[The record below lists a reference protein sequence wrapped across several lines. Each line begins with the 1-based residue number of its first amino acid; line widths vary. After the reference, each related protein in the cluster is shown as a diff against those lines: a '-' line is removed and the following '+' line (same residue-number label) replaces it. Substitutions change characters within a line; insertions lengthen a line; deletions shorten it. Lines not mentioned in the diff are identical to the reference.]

1 MELLVSIFT
10 NVTFLLLLGA
20 LVVFGILAAQQKRI
34 KSFQFQMS
42 IVLLVLII
50 SEVIDVLF
58 DFNYVENHF
67 LEHLGSV
74 IHVSAMTGIAL
85 IFWGRYVYSK
95 KAQKSLVDEIQK

>member
-10 NVTFLLLLGA
+10 NVTFLLLLVA
-20 LVVFGILAAQQKRI
+20 LVVFGVLAAQQKRV

-42 IVLLVLII
+42 IVLIMLII

-58 DFNYVENHF
+58 DFNYIESSF
-67 LEHLGSV
+67 LEHLGSI